1 MIVCLWKDKV
11 GSQSLSG
18 HYHDSCYC
26 HFSCIFS
33 MNVPPYLYSSP
44 NEMLWYLQP
53 FSWLGLAVSEHFQT
67 LNARMHIIIHR
78 LRCHNVIKMFYLESW
93 LSMESILLLI
103 EFHYFFSWHASDK
116 LISRWLEFI
125 ILFYKGEISSFH
137 FLFVFLQDSFPNKIK
152 WSWSPVFLE
161 LTRRDHLSIMRK
173 LR

>member
-33 MNVPPYLYSSP
+33 INVPPSLYRLKLSKWNALIPSTV
-44 NEMLWYLQP
+44 LLTR
-53 FSWLGLAVSEHFQT
+53 AVLCIFLTIKCTHVYYYH
-67 LNARMHIIIHR
+67 LYR

-125 ILFYKGEISSFH
+125 ILFYKGEISSFY
-137 FLFVFLQDSFPNKIK
+137 FLFIFYKIRFQIKLNDLDLLSF
-152 WSWSPVFLE
+152 
-161 LTRRDHLSIMRK
+161 
-173 LR
+173 